1 MRGIGRERE
10 QTGRGEQGFSLIEVL
25 VANVILA
32 VGLLAIAA
40 MQDIALS
47 KNVDAKRMGLATSLA
62 TELIERI
69 RFNAP
74 ANSTAVGGAYPYNFT
89 ITCTTTA
96 CTGGNAPTTTDAT
109 TQSDYT
115 QWKNRLG
122 TTDSSGKL
130 PLASAKGTVTSAA
143 VTNGPAALGQ
153 VLVTVTV
160 SWDTG
165 ARKPAVTMNTVVAPL

>member
-1 MRGIGRERE
+1 MRGIGRERK
-10 QTGRGEQGFSLIEVL
+10 QAGRDEQGFSLLEVL

-89 ITCTTTA
+89 VTCTTTT
-96 CTGGNAPTTTDAT
+96 CTGTPPTATDAT

-115 QWKNRLG
+115 QWKSRLG
-122 TTDSSGKL
+122 TADSSGKL
-130 PLASAKGTVTSAA
+130 PLANAKGTVTSAA

-165 ARKPAVTMNTVVAPL
+165 VRQPTVTMNTMVAPL

>member
-1 MRGIGRERE
+1 MRRIGRERE
-10 QTGRGEQGFSLIEVL
+10 QAGRGERGFSLIEVL
-25 VANVILA
+25 MANIILA

-47 KNVDAKRMGLATSLA
+47 KNVDGKRLGLSTSLA
-62 TELIERI
+62 AEMIERI

-74 ANSTAVGGAYPYNFT
+74 ANSTASAGVYPYNFT

-96 CTGGNAPTTTDAT
+96 CTGTPPTTTDAT

-115 QWKNRLG
+115 QWRNRLG
-122 TTDSSGKL
+122 TPDISGKL
-130 PLASAKGTVTSAA
+130 PLPSAAATVTSAA
-143 VTNGPAALGQ
+143 TGPAALGQ

-160 SWDTG
+160 SWNTG
-165 ARKPAVTMNTVVAPL
+165 VRQPTVALNTMVAPL

>member
-1 MRGIGRERE
+1 MSGIGQERE
-10 QTGRGEQGFSLIEVL
+10 QTGRGEQGFSLLEVL

-62 TELIERI
+62 AELIERI
-69 RFNAP
+69 RYNSP
-74 ANSTAVGGAYPYNFT
+74 VNSTAVGGAYPYNFT
-89 ITCTTTA
+89 VTCTTTT
-96 CTGGNAPTTTDAT
+96 CTGTPPTTADAT

-122 TTDSSGKL
+122 TPDSSGKL
-130 PLASAKGTVTSAA
+130 PLASAQGTVTSVA
-143 VTNGPAALGQ
+143 VASGPAALGQ

-165 ARKPAVTMNTVVAPL
+165 VRKPTVTMNTVVAPL